1 MNLAM
6 PAEIVT
12 GLANRGEVAA
22 AKLVEK
28 FAGTP
33 EDKQPAWGWNNQR

>member
-1 MNLAM
+1 VVTIYHDNHEGGMNLAM

-12 GLANRGEVAA
+12 GLADRGESAA

-28 FAGTP
+28 FAGT
-33 EDKQPAWGWNNQR
+33 AR